1 MEERARVARLNASM
15 TPSSVMRL
23 GRLLVACLAM
33 SLGSVAAAHGQPAL
47 VETAFAVDAGLSRS
61 GEAAGSA
68 APAQA
73 SSTAKEPSIYDRIW
87 RFREWYRNDSNPVI
101 QRLRFSG
108 RYQHD
113 YAMVSADQGD
123 ESEWNV
129 RRMRLGLRA
138 NMFRT
143 IVVHA
148 EADLNPQEADPV
160 YVRLTDAYVEWSARE
175 HLALTVGKQ
184 GVGFTLDGSTSSK
197 ELVSVD
203 RSNLA
208 NNIWFTEEYLPGVS
222 VSGAPAPWVY
232 NVGVFSAG
240 AKNREFGDFSGG
252 VVTLGTIGYDFA
264 TSMQAKEALLS
275 LNYVYQDPDP
285 DNTFTKP
292 LEHIVSVNF
301 RYETNRWGFRSD
313 LSIAA
318 GYDNQSNLLGVTAM
332 PFFNVTRKLQVV
344 GRYAFVDSADPNG
357 VELAAYEDRVVPER
371 GDRFNELY
379 IGVNYYFYDHQLKL
393 QSSVQFAD
401 MRDLAADGGAY
412 SGVAWTTGVRFG
424 W

>member
-1 MEERARVARLNASM
+1 MRPCRVIVVHLA
-15 TPSSVMRL
+15 V
-23 GRLLVACLAM
+23 LLCCAAAVHGQTEGVSA
-33 SLGSVAAAHGQPAL
+33 SVAAPPGQDSKAA
-47 VETAFAVDAGLSRS
+47 ET
-61 GEAAGSA
+61 
-68 APAQA
+68 
-73 SSTAKEPSIYDRIW
+73 PSIYDRIW

-113 YAMVSADQGD
+113 FATVSADQGD
-123 ESEWNV
+123 ETEWNV
-129 RRMRLGLRA
+129 RRMRLGFRA
-138 NMFRT
+138 NLFHT
-143 IVVHA
+143 ITVHA

-175 HLALTVGKQ
+175 HVALTFGKQ
-184 GVGFTLDGSTSSK
+184 SMPFTLDGATSSK
-197 ELVSVD
+197 ELLSVD

-208 NNIWFTEEYLPGVS
+208 NNIWFTEEYLPGVT

-232 NVGVFSAG
+232 IVGVYSAG

-252 VVTLGTIGYDFA
+252 VTTLGSIGYDFA

-275 LNYVYQDPDP
+275 VNYVYQNPDP

-292 LEHIVSVNF
+292 FQHVVSLNF
-301 RYETNRWGFRSD
+301 KYETARWGFRSD
-313 LSIAA
+313 LSATS
-318 GYDNQSNLLGVTAM
+318 GYGDQSNLLGITAM
-332 PFFNVTRKLQVV
+332 PFFNVTPKLQVAV
-344 GRYAFVDSADPNG
+344 RYTFLDSPDPNG
-357 VELAAYEDRVVPER
+357 LELAAYEDRVVGDR
-371 GDRFNELY
+371 GDRFNELSL
-379 IGVNYYFYDHQLKL
+379 GVSYYFYDHQLKL

-412 SGVAWTTGVRFG
+412 SGVSWTTGIRIG

>member
-1 MEERARVARLNASM
+1 
-15 TPSSVMRL
+15 
-23 GRLLVACLAM
+23 M
-33 SLGSVAAAHGQPAL
+33 SLGSVAAAHGQPAP
-47 VETAFAVDAGLSRS
+47 VETAIAVDAGLSRS

-113 YAMVSADQGD
+113 FAMVSADQGD

-129 RRMRLGLRA
+129 RRMRLGFRA
-138 NMFRT
+138 NLFHT
-143 IVVHA
+143 ITVHA

-175 HLALTVGKQ
+175 HVALTFGKQ
-184 GVGFTLDGSTSSK
+184 SMPFTLDGTTSSR
-197 ELVSVD
+197 ELLSVD

-208 NNIWFTEEYLPGVS
+208 NNIWFTEEYLPGVT
-222 VSGAPAPWVY
+222 VSGTPAPWVY
-232 NVGVFSAG
+232 IVGVYSAG

-252 VVTLGTIGYDFA
+252 VTTLGSIGYDFA
-264 TSMQAKEALLS
+264 SSVQAKEALLS
-275 LNYVYQDPDP
+275 VNYVYQNPDP

-292 LEHIVSVNF
+292 FQHVVSLNF
-301 RYETNRWGFRSD
+301 MYETERWGFRSD
-313 LSIAA
+313 LSATA
-318 GYDNQSNLLGVTAM
+318 GYGEQSNLLGITAM
-332 PFFNVTRKLQVV
+332 PFFNVTRKLQVAA
-344 GRYAFVDSADPNG
+344 RYTFLDSPDPNG
-357 VELAAYEDRVVPER
+357 LELATYEDRVVGDR

-379 IGVNYYFYDHQLKL
+379 LGMSYYFYDHQLKL
-393 QSSVQFAD
+393 QSSVQFAG

-412 SGVAWTTGVRFG
+412 SGVSWTTGIRIG

>member
-1 MEERARVARLNASM
+1 VTRHGRVILVHL
-15 TPSSVMRL
+15 TT
-23 GRLLVACLAM
+23 LLAF
-33 SLGSVAAAHGQPAL
+33 AAAARGQTEGVSAS
-47 VETAFAVDAGLSRS
+47 V
-61 GEAAGSA
+61 SA
-68 APAQA
+68 APAQD
-73 SSTAKEPSIYDRIW
+73 STAAETPSIYDRIW

-129 RRMRLGLRA
+129 RRMRLGFRA

-143 IVVHA
+143 ITVHA

-160 YVRLTDAYVEWSARE
+160 YVRLTDAYVEWAARE

-184 GVGFTLDGSTSSK
+184 SMPFTLDGATSSK
-197 ELVSVD
+197 ELMSVD

-208 NNIWFTEEYLPGVS
+208 NNIWFTEEYLPGVT
-222 VSGAPAPWVY
+222 VSGTPAPWVY
-232 NVGVFSAG
+232 VVGVYSAG

-252 VVTLGTIGYDFA
+252 VTTLGSIGYDFA
-264 TSMQAKEALLS
+264 SSMQAKEALLS
-275 LNYVYQDPDP
+275 VNYVYQNPDP

-292 LEHIVSVNF
+292 FQHVVSLNF
-301 RYETNRWGFRSD
+301 KYETVRWGFRSD
-313 LSIAA
+313 LSATA
-318 GYDNQSNLLGVTAM
+318 GYGDQSSLLGVTAM
-332 PFFNVTRKLQVV
+332 PFFNVTPKLQVAA
-344 GRYAFVDSADPNG
+344 RYTFLDSPDPNG
-357 VELAAYEDRVVPER
+357 LELAAYEDRVVGDR

-379 IGVNYYFYDHQLKL
+379 LGVSYYFYGHQLKL

-412 SGVAWTTGVRFG
+412 SGVSWTTGVRVG

>member
-1 MEERARVARLNASM
+1 VTRHGRVILVHLTTLLAFAAAARGQTEGVSA
-15 TPSSVMRL
+15 
-23 GRLLVACLAM
+23 
-33 SLGSVAAAHGQPAL
+33 SVA
-47 VETAFAVDAGLSRS
+47 V
-61 GEAAGSA
+61 
-68 APAQA
+68 APAQDTKA
-73 SSTAKEPSIYDRIW
+73 AEPSSIYDRIW

-129 RRMRLGLRA
+129 RRMRLGFRA

-143 IVVHA
+143 ITVHA
-148 EADLNPQEADPV
+148 ETDLNPQEADPV

-184 GVGFTLDGSTSSK
+184 SMPFTLDGATSSK

-208 NNIWFTEEYLPGVS
+208 NNIWFTEEYLPGVT

-232 NVGVFSAG
+232 TAGVYSAG
-240 AKNREFGDFSGG
+240 AKNREFGDFSGSLT
-252 VVTLGTIGYDFA
+252 TLGSIGYDFA
-264 TSMQAKEALLS
+264 ASMEAKEALLS
-275 LNYVYQDPDP
+275 VNYVYQNPDP

-292 LEHIVSVNF
+292 FQHVVSLNF
-301 RYETNRWGFRSD
+301 KYETGRWGFRSD
-313 LSIAA
+313 LSAAA

-332 PFFNVTRKLQVV
+332 PFINVTEKLQVV
-344 GRYAFVDSADPNG
+344 GRYTFLDSPDANG
-357 VELAAYEDRVVPER
+357 IELAAYEDRVVPGR

-379 IGVNYYFYDHQLKL
+379 LGVNYYFYGHQLKL

-401 MRDLAADGGAY
+401 MRDLADDGGAY
-412 SGVAWTTGVRFG
+412 SGVSWTTGIRIG